1 MITRHPKTLLV
12 LVAEGVLERAL
23 VRDLR
28 ELGAQ
33 WWTIGEV
40 HGAACE
46 GVREGAWEADRTIEV
61 KVVCDPA
68 VAEAIAARVLASYA
82 PHYAVAL
89 YFSEVGVVRPER
101 Y

>member
-1 MITRHPKTLLV
+1 MISRHRKTLLV

-28 ELGAQ
+28 DRGAQ

-40 HGAACE
+40 HGATRE
-46 GVREGAWEADRTIEV
+46 GVREGAWEADRTIEL
-61 KVVCDPA
+61 KVLCDPG
-68 VAEAIAARVLASYA
+68 VADSIAEHVLATYA
-82 PHYAVAL
+82 QNYAVAF
-89 YFSEVGVVRPER
+89 YFSEVWVARPDR